1 MERMITRTVKA
12 RKVTVLCLDTETGEP
27 FNETVILPKRY
38 RAKDDLKR
46 AQDMLDSDTVKVC
59 KVVDVTEMETR
70 YGMSEAAFIEVAEV
84 LPGKEQTNAEE
95 V

>member
-1 MERMITRTVKA
+1 MERMITRAIKT
-12 RKVTVLCLDTETGEP
+12 RKVTVLCLNTETGEP
-27 FNETVILPKRY
+27 FNETVILPKKY

-59 KVVDVTEMETR
+59 KVVDVTETETR
-70 YGMSEAAFIEVAEV
+70 YGMTEAAFIEVAEV